1 MKHQRTAW
9 QDHDLQDALGPESK
23 GAGDHVIS
31 MKGVGTFRVADGHD
45 SADEQRR
52 LLARRT
58 LAEVPFASSYQQQC
72 STSAARVSIM
82 QRRELQCARLELS

>member
-1 MKHQRTAW
+1 MRCVSFAIKEAGCSLLSLEHHRCAW

-45 SADEQRR
+45 SAEEQRR

-58 LAEVPFASSYQQQC
+58 LAEVPSLAHASN
-72 STSAARVSIM
+72 SAA
-82 QRRELQCARLELS
+82 